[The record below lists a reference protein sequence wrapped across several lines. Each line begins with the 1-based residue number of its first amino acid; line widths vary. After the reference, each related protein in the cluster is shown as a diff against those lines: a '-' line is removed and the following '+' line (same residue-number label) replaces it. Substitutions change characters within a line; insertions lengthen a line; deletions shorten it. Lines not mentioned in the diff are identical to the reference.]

1 MLRLRNQTRYS
12 PIFKTV
18 ATEGTGI
25 DLLTECL
32 VDKTSKHSD
41 KLNLFYEKSIRLII
55 SNKMRDF
62 DYQSLKIKL
71 QTATDSK
78 DFNLYNFLH
87 ENYFK

>member
-1 MLRLRNQTRYS
+1 MTNIYFESVLMAWS
-12 PIFKTV
+12 
-18 ATEGTGI
+18 
-25 DLLTECL
+25 
-32 VDKTSKHSD
+32 S
-41 KLNLFYEKSIRLII
+41 II